1 MAIFTACTTG
11 TLALYEQPDGST
23 LALPVEAWGA
33 ADDLLGVPYVAG
45 TDRLER
51 ADSRPGFQ
59 RLEVAA
65 LVLPPAVETRK
76 PVKVG
81 PADRPQPGRRPVVR
95 GPRDPREGRL

>member
-1 MAIFTACTTG
+1 MAFIPCVTG
-11 TLALYEQPDGST
+11 TVALYGQPDGST

-45 TDRLER
+45 TSGLER

-65 LVLPPAVETRK
+65 LVLPPVAEARQ

-81 PADRPQPGRRPVVR
+81 RGDKPQQGRRPVVR
-95 GPRDPREGRL
+95 GPRDPKEGRL